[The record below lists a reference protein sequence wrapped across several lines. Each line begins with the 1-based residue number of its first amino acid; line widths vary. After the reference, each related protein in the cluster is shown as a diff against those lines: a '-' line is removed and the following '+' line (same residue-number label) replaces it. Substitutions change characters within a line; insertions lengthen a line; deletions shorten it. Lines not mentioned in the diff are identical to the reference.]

1 MQIVNVSVKVNNT
14 ACHVEVFNMSVN
26 CPSIHFLVPPGKSCS
41 MLIREVDPYYRGAK
55 LGVDT
60 LLALMVAS
68 RDVRPLAYMAR
79 QMGLELRKLPEA

>member
-1 MQIVNVSVKVNNT
+1 
-14 ACHVEVFNMSVN
+14 
-26 CPSIHFLVPPGKSCS
+26 